1 MHTGSIPVGPT
12 IYSSRILNAAQR
24 TPVLQQQSAANE
36 SAATAPKVWHF
47 GYSLDIHS
55 TL

>member
-24 TPVLQQQSAANE
+24 TPALQQQPAANE
-36 SAATAPKVWHF
+36 SAATQPKVWHF
-47 GYSLDIHS
+47 GYSLDIHI